1 MREPNINSWNMLFQ
15 FVLAVRT
22 RMISLEDFRRND
34 PKKKRFMSVDCKL
47 EKQFDRQK
55 LIYNL
60 VIASGV

>member
-1 MREPNINSWNMLFQ
+1 MLFQ

-22 RMISLEDFRRND
+22 RMISLEDFCRND
-34 PKKKRFMSVDCKL
+34 PPPKKRFMSVDCKL
-47 EKQFDRQK
+47 EKQFDKQK

>member
-1 MREPNINSWNMLFQ
+1 MLFQ

-22 RMISLEDFRRND
+22 RMISLEDFCRND

-47 EKQFDRQK
+47 EKQFVRQK